1 MNVIESIEKA
11 GGRTLFSF
19 EILPPLKGT
28 SIEAV
33 YAGIDPLLEFDPKF
47 INVTYHREEYVY
59 KKRNNGLL
67 ERITLRKRPGTVGIC
82 AAIKHKYNI
91 ETVPHLT
98 CGGFS
103 REETEDALIDLNF
116 LGIHNV
122 LALRGDPIKSEQH
135 FEPEPGG
142 HRYASELVQQI
153 VDLNQGRYISDD
165 LVNPAPTQFCIGI
178 AGYPEKH
185 YESMSMKTDI
195 KHLKEKVDAG
205 AHYIV
210 TQMFFDNN
218 KFFEFV
224 ENCRNAGITIPI
236 IPGLKPITV
245 EKHIQFIPKTFRV
258 DFPEEFA
265 DALEK
270 CKTNEQIREVG
281 IEWCISQGKELKAA
295 GVPSLHF
302 YTMGKSDSVRR
313 IVKEVF

>member
-281 IEWCISQGKELKAA
+281 IEWCISQGK
-295 GVPSLHF
+295 
-302 YTMGKSDSVRR
+302 
-313 IVKEVF
+313 